1 MNKVLITGG
10 CSFSDSAFDPKKPN
24 RKSWVYY
31 LVDKYNF
38 IKGYH
43 TAVGA
48 SGNELITQ
56 RVISQINHLIKSGYD
71 TKNIH
76 LAIMWSGI
84 ERTDLFISDEIDDF
98 SKIEMN
104 GDNGQTVCFEQWNQR
119 HDVSKGFIR
128 SGGEAIDDK
137 DWRSKS
143 QRDYFL
149 NYYENYFTQENSFL
163 QTCKN
168 ILLIQNLCDKHNIK
182 YCMFVYNNIFHW
194 TKNDHTYRDFLT
206 KTKGVEKMV
215 DVFNTSR
222 HIYNLIDFDKFIF
235 YESDTTEMGG
245 LAEFAH
251 ENDVEYWDDY
261 DNDGDDFH
269 VSYTGHQKFINHF
282 ENDIERLLKL

>member
-149 NYYENYFTQENSFL
+149 NYYKNYFTQENSFL

-182 YCMFVYNNIFHW
+182 YCMFVYNNIFNW
-194 TKNDHTYRDFLT
+194 KKNDHTYRDFL
-206 KTKGVEKMV
+206 
-215 DVFNTSR
+215 
-222 HIYNLIDFDKFIF
+222 
-235 YESDTTEMGG
+235 
-245 LAEFAH
+245 
-251 ENDVEYWDDY
+251 
-261 DNDGDDFH
+261 
-269 VSYTGHQKFINHF
+269 
-282 ENDIERLLKL
+282 

>member
-143 QRDYFL
+143 QRNYFL
-149 NYYENYFTQENSFL
+149 NYYKNYFTQENSFL

-194 TKNDHTYRDFLT
+194 TKTT
-206 KTKGVEKMV
+206 T
-215 DVFNTSR
+215 
-222 HIYNLIDFDKFIF
+222 LIETF
-235 YESDTTEMGG
+235 
-245 LAEFAH
+245 
-251 ENDVEYWDDY
+251 
-261 DNDGDDFH
+261 
-269 VSYTGHQKFINHF
+269 
-282 ENDIERLLKL
+282 

>member
-1 MNKVLITGG
+1 M
-10 CSFSDSAFDPKKPN
+10 
-24 RKSWVYY
+24 
-31 LVDKYNF
+31 
-38 IKGYH
+38 
-43 TAVGA
+43 
-48 SGNELITQ
+48 
-56 RVISQINHLIKSGYD
+56 
-71 TKNIH
+71 
-76 LAIMWSGI
+76 
-84 ERTDLFISDEIDDF
+84 
-98 SKIEMN
+98 
-104 GDNGQTVCFEQWNQR
+104 CFEQWNQR

-182 YCMFVYNNIFHW
+182 YCMFVYNNIFNW

-282 ENDIERLLKL
+282 ENDIETEKSWSFHENVYDTFKDASAIIVLTEWEEYKNIDWLKVIEKMIKPTWVFDTRSILNKQKIKDLGLNYWGIGCS